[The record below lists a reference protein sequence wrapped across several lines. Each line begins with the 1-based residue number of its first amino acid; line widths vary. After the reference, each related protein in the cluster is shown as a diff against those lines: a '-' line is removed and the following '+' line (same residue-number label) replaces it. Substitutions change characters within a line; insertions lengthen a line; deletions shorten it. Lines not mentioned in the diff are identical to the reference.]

1 MCYKVINNIF
11 SYYYIMKK
19 FINETVKE
27 TFQKL
32 LYGFGF
38 GLGMNMAFNVSNDK
52 TDPYKKKINFCVY
65 DVVLSYF
72 FF

>member
-1 MCYKVINNIF
+1 
-11 SYYYIMKK
+11 MKK

-52 TDPYKKKINFCVY
+52 TDPYKKK
-65 DVVLSYF
+65 D
-72 FF
+72 